1 MKKFI
6 IFAVL
11 ICVLCT
17 LSAQKGRNFKV
28 ANRFRSSIESNR
40 FSNSIEFSA
49 GGGFHGLSLIQKS
62 PCDGFNFKLMGKF
75 SMGYHFTPVL
85 GARFTLKGGNTM
97 SDPKNIP
104 GLTVSMDPL
113 IHTSVDLLVN
123 LTNLWKTRPNR
134 NIFFTNKSF
143 CRIKLCDRKFYILG
157 NPTIVFGAGVVT
169 FRQKDVKV
177 RYSNL
182 AFNGGFLLQVVRY
195 KGFSFN
201 VEVNIA
207 LSNNAV
213 SSLSNSEVIDSRI
226 NGWIST
232 ADIVSFSA
240 NFKIPTKHK
249 NQRHYYTGGRRY

>member
-17 LSAQKGRNFKV
+17 LSAQKRRNFK
-28 ANRFRSSIESNR
+28 AANR
-40 FSNSIEFSA
+40 FSNSIEFSV
-49 GGGFHGLSLIQKS
+49 GGGVHGLSLIQKS
-62 PCDGFNFKLMGKF
+62 PFDGFNFDPIGKF

-97 SDPKNIP
+97 SNPENIP
-104 GLTVSMDPL
+104 GLTVSMEPL

-123 LTNLWKTRPNR
+123 LTNLWETRPKR
-134 NIFFTNKSF
+134 NNKAADVLTNKSLLRLGKTYWF
-143 CRIKLCDRKFYILG
+143 G
-157 NPTIVFGAGVVT
+157 NPTVVFGAGVVT
-169 FRQKDVKV
+169 FRQKDIQVQ
-177 RYSNL
+177 YSNL
-182 AFNGGFLLQVVRY
+182 AFNGGFLFQFFTW
-195 KGFSFN
+195 KGFSLN
-201 VEVNIA
+201 VEANLA

-232 ADIVSFSA
+232 ADVSVSA

-249 NQRHYYTGGRRY
+249 NQRRYYTGGRRY

>member
-17 LSAQKGRNFKV
+17 LSAQKRRNFK
-28 ANRFRSSIESNR
+28 AANR
-40 FSNSIEFSA
+40 FSNSIEFSV
-49 GGGFHGLSLIQKS
+49 GGGVHGLSLIQTS
-62 PCDGFNFKLMGKF
+62 PFDGFNFDPLGKF

-85 GARFTLKGGNTM
+85 GARFTLKGGNTI
-97 SDPKNIP
+97 SDPDSIP
-104 GLTVSMDPL
+104 GLTVSMEPL

-123 LTNLWKTRPNR
+123 LTNLWETRPKR
-134 NIFFTNKSF
+134 NNKAADVLTNKSLF
-143 CRIKLCDRKFYILG
+143 RLGKTYWFG

-169 FRQKDVKV
+169 FRQKDIQVQ
-177 RYSNL
+177 YSNL
-182 AFNGGFLLQVVRY
+182 AFNGGFLFQFFTW
-195 KGFSFN
+195 KGFSLN
-201 VEVNIA
+201 VEANLA

-226 NGWIST
+226 NGWVST
-232 ADIVSFSA
+232 ADVSIST

-249 NQRHYYTGGRRY
+249 NQRRYYTGGRRY